1 MGKFVGKFRQERDY
15 SDDYGYTGRKPKRK
29 RENREIRKMKM
40 RQYDEDSYSF
50 DESPPSSKY
59 KSY

>member
-1 MGKFVGKFRQERDY
+1 VGKFVGKFRQERDY
-15 SDDYGYTGRKPKRK
+15 SDDYGYNGRKPKRK

-40 RQYDEDSYSF
+40 RQYDEDGYAF
-50 DESPPSSKY
+50 DGPSPPSKH